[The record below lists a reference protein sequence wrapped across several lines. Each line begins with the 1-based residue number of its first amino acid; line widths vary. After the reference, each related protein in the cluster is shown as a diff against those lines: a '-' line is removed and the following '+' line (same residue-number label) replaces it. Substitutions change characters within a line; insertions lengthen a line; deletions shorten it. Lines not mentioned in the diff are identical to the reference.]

1 MEAEKKILENSTFEM
16 GLKWLLLI
24 LGIGVLVGSAS
35 AIFLWLLDAVVNIQ
49 YFENWL
55 MWFLPLGGLAVGL
68 AYHYWG
74 KEVNKGNNLLLEE
87 IDEPKKVLPFR
98 MAPMVLLGTL
108 ISHLLGA
115 SVGREG
121 TAVQMGGAIADKF
134 TQWFRLNNE
143 SRRVILVMGIS
154 AGFASVFG
162 TPLAG
167 AIFSLEVMAV
177 GKLRWKA
184 LLPAFAVA
192 FVAHYAC
199 MHWEI
204 KHTQFHVQY
213 VPDLIFTSVFWTV
226 VLAILAGFCAWLFV
240 YSGAF
245 FKYNFERWIKYPPLR
260 PFVGGIILA
269 IAYFFI
275 NDPAYFSLGVGEI
288 QDAFGRTVGGEMFIL
303 KLLLTAFAVNAG
315 FKGGEVTPL
324 FFIGATLGSALT
336 LVSPMPVDL
345 FAAIGL
351 VAVFAGATNT
361 PLACAILGVELFGIQ
376 GVIYYALAT
385 VIAYHFSGK
394 KGIYSSHKISW
405 KEAKML
411 WNFKK

>member
-394 KGIYSSHKISW
+394 KGIYSSQKISW